1 VRRDAWID
9 ARRDPK
15 SSATNSTSIAG
26 ATKKLKGKHGLPKPR
41 SDVPTKPKKKKP
53 SPRAEYPK
61 ARSKALAH
69 ARGRGSSSSDS
80 VNSNPPD
87 GEGGGSSSGSGTEA
101 GYAGSASSNE
111 IPGQQESCS
120 SPFVSSSEE
129 SRHKSKSKRRRA
141 LKDDGQHKSSK
152 QEGDESRDSFSSSE
166 IADFSSGNSDG
177 EDAGGFII
185 KTFTASPLTS
195 SSEETYTRAEGE
207 AVEDQHRLLDA
218 TGRKRKAVVAEVE
231 SWTLHRMP
239 AAATATKVTPDPWP
253 RPRIR
258 VKDDAKLNGR
268 SPILNVGPDTM
279 AHVLTFLQPPE
290 ILDVLT
296 MPLSKAWHRNVTLQ
310 PELWRVLC
318 LVDPFNAR
326 IEDGDGDDSSS
337 SDDSSYSPTQ
347 NYVNC
352 DKRLLDRYRL
362 LYTSFVRC
370 MKYLSQIREDAI
382 SGRTPSYIDF
392 GVAGGSGATQ
402 SLVGTNK
409 SLQSFLARARGVVVE
424 PKRGSAFVESS
435 ERSEQESQPV
445 ANTLTAVGI
454 SRKVR
459 NENVFGLVWF
469 PDLIS

>member
-1 VRRDAWID
+1 
-9 ARRDPK
+9 
-15 SSATNSTSIAG
+15 
-26 ATKKLKGKHGLPKPR
+26 
-41 SDVPTKPKKKKP
+41 
-53 SPRAEYPK
+53 
-61 ARSKALAH
+61 
-69 ARGRGSSSSDS
+69 
-80 VNSNPPD
+80 
-87 GEGGGSSSGSGTEA
+87 
-101 GYAGSASSNE
+101 
-111 IPGQQESCS
+111 
-120 SPFVSSSEE
+120 VSSSEE
-129 SRHKSKSKRRRA
+129 SRHKSKSKRRWA

-152 QEGDESRDSFSSSE
+152 QEGDGSGDSFSSSE
-166 IADFSSGNSDG
+166 IADFSSGNSDDG
-177 EDAGGFII
+177 EDAGGFTM

-195 SSEETYTRAEGE
+195 SSEETYTRAEGGT
-207 AVEDQHRLLDA
+207 VEDQHRLLDA
-218 TGRKRKAVVAEVE
+218 TERKRKAVVAEAE
-231 SWTLHRMP
+231 SWTRHRMP

-258 VKDDAKLNGR
+258 VKDDAKLNRR

-296 MPLSKAWHRNVTLQ
+296 MPLSKAWHRNVTSQ

-318 LVDPFNAR
+318 LVEPFNAR
-326 IEDGDGDDSSS
+326 IEDGDGNDSNS
-337 SDDSSYSPTQ
+337 SDDSFCSLTQ
-347 NYVNC
+347 NYVNF

-382 SGRTPSYIDF
+382 NGRTPSYIDF
-392 GVAGGSGATQ
+392 GVAGGSGYTQ

-424 PKRGSAFVESS
+424 PKRDSESAESS

-445 ANTLTAVGI
+445 ANTLTAVRI

-469 PDLIS
+469 GFRT